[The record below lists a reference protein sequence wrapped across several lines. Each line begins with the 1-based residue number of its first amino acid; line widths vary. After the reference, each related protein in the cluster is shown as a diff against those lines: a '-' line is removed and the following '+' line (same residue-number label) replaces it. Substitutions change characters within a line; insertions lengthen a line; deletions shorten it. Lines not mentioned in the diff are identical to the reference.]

1 MVTVATRETPSVKAP
16 KIKPT
21 PAAAPTPEK
30 SNAKVLFETY
40 QGCQDA
46 VEKARLALESAMIAR
61 SGAVQAIRDALG
73 TGPFQWR
80 DQTVSV
86 STRSTKAPDGS
97 IASTN
102 YYFKSIGGAVQT
114 IE

>member
-1 MVTVATRETPSVKAP
+1 MATVVTREQAAPAKAP
-16 KIKPT
+16 KKPML
-21 PAAAPTPEK
+21 EK
-30 SNAKVLFETY
+30 SNAKVLFESY

-46 VEKARLALESAMIAR
+46 VDRARQALEAAMLAR
-61 SGAVQAIRDALG
+61 SAAVQAIKDALG

-97 IASTN
+97 VASTN